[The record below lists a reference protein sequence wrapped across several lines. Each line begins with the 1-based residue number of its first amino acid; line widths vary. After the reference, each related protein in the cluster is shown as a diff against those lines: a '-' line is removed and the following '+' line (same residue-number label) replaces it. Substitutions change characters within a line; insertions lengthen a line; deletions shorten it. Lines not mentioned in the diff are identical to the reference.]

1 MQSRE
6 MNRGLTQ
13 PAADRFGI
21 FAPGGNQQELDD
33 RISRDIGRGDSLSG
47 QVVILLQYRIEPT

>member
-1 MQSRE
+1 MRRIGLFKSRQGLNAPAPRMQSRE

-21 FAPGGNQQELDD
+21 FAPGGNQQELET
-33 RISRDIGRGDSLSG
+33 G
-47 QVVILLQYRIEPT
+47 